1 MSRLSVSPVRKPS
14 VDIVKLTDVML
25 HLSAYNVLYFN
36 TLRRKLTDDR
46 RFAKKDFAYNRTP
59 YDRKLVTVKALISN
73 PCLKHGK
80 RECKRLSFTLS
91 KVMF

>member
-14 VDIVKLTDVML
+14 VDIVKLTDAML
-25 HLSAYNVLYFN
+25 HLSAYNALYFN
-36 TLRRKLTDDR
+36 TLRLKLTDDR

-73 PCLKHGK
+73 SRHVKNKTTMFLEK
-80 RECKRLSFTLS
+80 RETHTCF
-91 KVMF
+91 